1 MATNPAPARPG
12 AKNGSGNNGS
22 GGENGGG
29 MIGGKGGGGNRDG
42 SDGKNGGDEIGG
54 GKKGGNE
61 GVAVE
66 AAGGTATFWL
76 RPPTQDSMY
85 SMTSR
90 LSSPLALD
98 PGLGPSIHGLS

>member
-1 MATNPAPARPG
+1 
-12 AKNGSGNNGS
+12 
-22 GGENGGG
+22 
-29 MIGGKGGGGNRDG
+29 MIGG

-85 SMTSR
+85 SMTTR

>member
-54 GKKGGNE
+54 GKK
-61 GVAVE
+61 
-66 AAGGTATFWL
+66 L
-76 RPPTQDSMY
+76 RKRRRRCVKQRGAL
-85 SMTSR
+85 R
-90 LSSPLALD
+90 LFGCALRRKIVCT
-98 PGLGPSIHGLS
+98 L